1 MKEEIKY
8 IILIV
13 GIVILEFV
21 IIFAAKNSYISDQGI
36 VIAFLG
42 VLATFV
48 VIGNYAQVAE
58 IKQETKK
65 DLAEMKANVDKM
77 YGEMFDPHG
86 KLLLQKASEV
96 GDERIREIV
105 AAYIREQDQRYSTL
119 VNELF
124 NRLTNREYIELIRT
138 ITTPNGRY
146 SCNVLRNQARRSIRA
161 TVRLEGDLVVFRNMR
176 GDIIDDVQMVNE
188 HEYNRLEIAD
198 LIRLWQKISV
208 PQQEENV
215 MQNIFENIGL

>member
-1 MKEEIKY
+1 MNRVLKY

-13 GIVILEFV
+13 GIISMEVI
-21 IIFAAKNSYISDQGI
+21 IIFAAKNRYISDHGM
-36 VIAFLG
+36 VITFLG

-65 DLAEMKANVDKM
+65 SLEDMKHNVDKM
-77 YGEMFDPHG
+77 YGEMYDPHDQ
-86 KLLLQKASEV
+86 LLLQKASEV

-105 AAYIREQDQRYSTL
+105 ATYIREQDQRYSTL

-161 TVRLEGDLVVFRNMR
+161 TVRLEGDFVVFRNMR

-198 LIRLWQKISV
+198 LIRLWQKIST
-208 PQQEENV
+208 PQQEEHV
-215 MQNIFENIGL
+215 MQNIFGNQRN